1 MKQSKRQ
8 LTRDDL
14 AAAWKT
20 IRDQSQIVKLQS
32 ETIRRQ
38 EKVLGNV
45 LMAYPRLEEF
55 ESKLIFNWSHRLGSS
70 SRLTLGVELD
80 LDQFAGLFGR
90 GYPLPFLNG
99 IMSCL
104 C

>member
-45 LMAYPRLEEF
+45 LMAYPRLEE
-55 ESKLIFNWSHRLGSS
+55 LR
-70 SRLTLGVELD
+70 VEL
-80 LDQFAGLFGR
+80 
-90 GYPLPFLNG
+90 
-99 IMSCL
+99 ISIS
-104 C
+104 

>member
-8 LTRDDL
+8 LTHDDL

-45 LMAYPRLEEF
+45 LMAYPRLEE
-55 ESKLIFNWSHRLGSS
+55 LR
-70 SRLTLGVELD
+70 VEL
-80 LDQFAGLFGR
+80 
-90 GYPLPFLNG
+90 
-99 IMSCL
+99 ISIS
-104 C
+104 

>member
-8 LTRDDL
+8 PTRDDL

-45 LMAYPRLEEF
+45 LMAYPRLEE
-55 ESKLIFNWSHRLGSS
+55 LR
-70 SRLTLGVELD
+70 VEL
-80 LDQFAGLFGR
+80 
-90 GYPLPFLNG
+90 
-99 IMSCL
+99 ISIS
-104 C
+104 